1 MGKCDFCVEEWLG
14 HWHAG
19 NLTHLHTGHID
30 KSEWQDDLSLG
41 GAPCDYPRMW
51 DDTWSF
57 EEQIL
62 TTILPCRRQRWGSF
76 LPTSLSC
83 RNFLRDSLS
92 SASVSSVTGN
102 FLPYSHRVQ
111 LAASYKTTQ
120 VRYGICS
127 STTVTPPHVRSVIW
141 LL

>member
-111 LAASYKTTQ
+111 LAASYKTT
-120 VRYGICS
+120 
-127 STTVTPPHVRSVIW
+127 
-141 LL
+141 